1 MRDELYSPLG
11 QTLAPAA
18 RPPRRSLGRWLGAA
32 CAAALVAGG
41 SAFTALNQP
50 AFAPPAPP
58 SPVQVAEQVA
68 ERRPEPAER
77 QPNVLRM
84 EQGGGFTISDAEGE
98 RPLVDDANPMTGSIR
113 VLEPGSLRQPAAF
126 SHMPEQALLEATDF
140 GPLPVRG
147 ADGRRPLDVYAGA
160 WSGTGG
166 TRIAIVVGGLGVS
179 QSGSMRAVEE
189 LPAGVTLAF
198 AAEGNSLDRWMQTGR
213 RKGHEILL
221 QAPMEPFGYPDVS
234 AGPHTLKVADAAAG
248 RLDDLHWSMGR
259 ITNYVGV
266 MNYMGARLNA
276 DPAALQPF
284 LGELSKR
291 GLLYLDDGTSLRS
304 EARDVAMA
312 NGTSFASADLVI
324 DTEREPAAIEK
335 QLDVL
340 ERIARAKGTAIGTAS
355 AFDVSIDGIKRWAAA
370 ASGRGIEIVPISAL
384 AFDPEARG

>member
-1 MRDELYSPLG
+1 MRYELYSPLG
-11 QTLAPAA
+11 QTLAPEA

-41 SAFTALNQP
+41 SAFTALDQP
-50 AFAPPAPP
+50 TFAPPAPP
-58 SPVQVAEQVA
+58 SPVKVAEAVA
-68 ERRPEPAER
+68 ERRPEPTER

-140 GPLPVRG
+140 GPLPVRA

-179 QSGSMRAVEE
+179 QSGSQRAVEE

-213 RKGHEILL
+213 RNGHEILL

-248 RLDDLHWSMGR
+248 RLDALHWSMGR
-259 ITNYVGV
+259 LTNYVGV

-304 EARDVAMA
+304 EARYVAMA

-324 DTEREPAAIEK
+324 DTERAPAAIEK

-355 AFDVSIDGIKRWAAA
+355 AFDVSIDAIKRWAAA
-370 ASGRGIEIVPISAL
+370 ASGRGIEIVPVSAL

>member
-18 RPPRRSLGRWLGAA
+18 RPLSRSLGRWLGAA

-58 SPVQVAEQVA
+58 SPVKVAEAVA
-68 ERRPEPAER
+68 ERRPEPTER

-140 GPLPVRG
+140 GPLPVRA

-179 QSGSMRAVEE
+179 QSGSQRAVEE

-213 RKGHEILL
+213 RNGHEILL

-248 RLDDLHWSMGR
+248 RLDALHWSMGR
-259 ITNYVGV
+259 LTNYVGV

-324 DTEREPAAIEK
+324 DTERDPAAIEK

-355 AFDVSIDGIKRWAAA
+355 AFDVSIDAIKRWTAA
-370 ASGRGIEIVPISAL
+370 ASERGIEIVPISAL